1 MSKPNTE
8 WLFWALVGA
17 SIAGWVVFHFSAL
30 LACMGECYVDLGS
43 VHGYPIAHLE
53 FDDTRLNTWI
63 LAWSQH
69 ALLNPGVGLFSANAF
84 YPAPAALAGS
94 EHLLGQAILALPLQ
108 AFTDNAVFIYG
119 SMLVASYA
127 VLGFS
132 TAFCVRWLVDSRAI
146 ALLASLVAMAM
157 PWRAAEL
164 SHLQLLW
171 ACWFPL
177 IFCLSLRLLLRQG
190 SWRDSA
196 VLSVVLTL
204 QLLSSYYL
212 AYMITFTL
220 GMTALVVLVRQGID
234 GPSFAKLAPAALV
247 PYGIL
252 GAVSIPYLSRA
263 ARGEIFVTLDPDKPM
278 AGDHLANAINLLF
291 PRLETF
297 WQTNLSHESTFLIPA
312 SILGLAFLAGGWL
325 RRQKNEATI
334 EESERLLRIR
344 IAFWALFLVCTLSLI
359 MMLGSHI
366 EINGEFFRLPS
377 YWASSFLP
385 GFSSLR
391 APHRWAIVIGTSAPL
406 LAALGADG
414 IMRSWRIGTPPTQH
428 PIRWAVAVLLTLMVG
443 LNLSWQRIPAVA
455 AFDDS
460 PHRIDLYE
468 KLAELPFG
476 PVLEIPWHLNS
487 LRRNPS
493 DTRYMLASTRHW
505 RPILN
510 GFTAHLPPSFFL
522 LNRIS
527 QDLPEPPAV
536 KRLTQLTDLRWVVVH
551 WKTLPSS
558 RLRAWQSLASSEL
571 REVFRNSEG
580 AVFEVLQDGTN
591 GQWMQALVGGRPRSR
606 TLGGLARDEVA
617 ISSHRSGISSL
628 KIRGAFHFMGFQP
641 IDKPIELEIQNF
653 EKKTWPGLDVQS
665 EGLVKLRYAFSD
677 QKDQL
682 IQTGTAFLDADIPP
696 GASIVSPIL
705 GAPTHPGSYRLC
717 VDLVQIRN
725 GAPRALPFDPLE
737 VDVQVAGKR
746 SNGKNS
752 LERWAQAY
760 QEYRA
765 KDLEKNLSRCAQE
778 RIDSSP
784 PSAALSH

>member
-17 SIAGWVVFHFSAL
+17 SIAGWIVFHFSAL

-69 ALLNPGVGLFSANAF
+69 ALLTPGVGLFNANAF

-263 ARGEIFVTLDPDKPM
+263 SRGEILVTLDPDRPM
-278 AGDHLANAINLLF
+278 AGDHLGNAINLLF

-297 WQTNLSHESTFLIPA
+297 WQANISHEPTFLIPA
-312 SILGLAFLAGGWL
+312 SILGLALLAGGWL
-325 RRQKNEATI
+325 RRQKI
-334 EESERLLRIR
+334 ETTTQESERLLRIR
-344 IAFWALFLVCTLSLI
+344 MAFWALFLVCTLSLI

-366 EINGEFFRLPS
+366 EINGRFFRLPA

-385 GFSSLR
+385 GFSNLR

-406 LAALGADG
+406 LAALGAYG
-414 IMRSWRIGTPPTQH
+414 IMRSWRIATPPMQH
-428 PIRWAVAVLLTLMVG
+428 PTRWFVAVLLTLMVG
-443 LNLSWQRIPAVA
+443 LNIPWQKIPAVA
-455 AFDDS
+455 AFEDS

-487 LRRNPS
+487 LRRNS
-493 DTRYMLASTRHW
+493 EDTRYMLASTRHW

-558 RLRAWQSLASSEL
+558 RLKAWKSLASSEL

-580 AVFEVLQDGTN
+580 AIFEVLQGGAN
-591 GQWMQALVGGRPRSR
+591 GQWMPALVDGLPRSR
-606 TLGGLARDEVA
+606 SVSGLGRDDVR
-617 ISSHRSGISSL
+617 ISSQKNGISSL

-641 IDKPIELEIQNF
+641 LYRPIELEIQNF
-653 EKKTWPGLDVQS
+653 EKETWPGLDVQS

-725 GAPRALPFDPLE
+725 GTPRALPFGPLE

-746 SNGKNS
+746 SNGTNP
-752 LERWAQAY
+752 LERLAQAY
-760 QEYRA
+760 QEYRK
-765 KDLEKNLSRCAQE
+765 KDLEENLSRCAKE
-778 RIDSSP
+778 RADPSP
-784 PSAALSH
+784 PSAALFH